1 MKKIILILVFAFI
14 SQKVF
19 ADQIYFIAGINEN
32 KIDTGVGV
40 TTAKL
45 DEDDKKPFITI
56 GYEISENLGIDLS
69 YFETGEASLTGN
81 NGDRFTVAGTEY
93 EFIVNNAKIGV
104 SSENIALGLRP
115 HIELTKELNLFARLG
130 YHFYE
135 ASLSTS
141 GDSITTATLKDDDS
155 SDVFYGIGANYEK
168 NNFFVNAGIEY
179 YELEYDYIDEIK
191 TKFISIGFK
200 KEF

>member
-1 MKKIILILVFAFI
+1 MKKIILILVFVFI

-19 ADQIYFIAGINEN
+19 ADKIYFIAGINEN

>member
-115 HIELTKELNLFARLG
+115 HIELTKELNLFARIG

>member
-1 MKKIILILVFAFI
+1 MKKIILILVFVFI

-19 ADQIYFIAGINEN
+19 ADKIYFIAGINEN

-155 SDVFYGIGANYEK
+155 SDVFYGIGVNYEK

>member
-1 MKKIILILVFAFI
+1 MKKIIFILVFAFI
-14 SQKVF
+14 LQKAF
-19 ADQIYFIAGINEN
+19 ADEIYFIAGINEN

-56 GYEISENLGIDLS
+56 GYEIYENLGIDLS

-155 SDVFYGIGANYEK
+155 SDVFYGVGANYEK
-168 NNFFVNAGIEY
+168 NNFFVNDGIER

>member
-93 EFIVNNAKIGV
+93 QFIVNNAKIEV

>member
-1 MKKIILILVFAFI
+1 MKKIIFILVFAFI
-14 SQKVF
+14 LQKAF
-19 ADQIYFIAGINEN
+19 ADEIYFIAGINEN

-56 GYEISENLGIDLS
+56 GYEIYENLGIDLS

-155 SDVFYGIGANYEK
+155 SDVFYGVGANYEK
-168 NNFFVNAGIEY
+168 NNFFVNAGIER

>member
-130 YHFYE
+130 YHFYD

>member
-115 HIELTKELNLFARLG
+115 HIELTKEINLFARLG